1 MPPEGPE
8 NDARKDF
15 NIAIAENQRVS
26 LISMLHIKKDAG
38 PENDARKDFNIAIA
52 ENQRVSLIS
61 MLHIKKDA
69 LVGGKL
75 CFLSL

>member
-1 MPPEGPE
+1 MPPE
-8 NDARKDF
+8 
-15 NIAIAENQRVS
+15 
-26 LISMLHIKKDAG
+26 G

>member
-8 NDARKDF
+8 NDA
-15 NIAIAENQRVS
+15 

-38 PENDARKDFNIAIA
+38 PENDA
-52 ENQRVSLIS
+52 LIS